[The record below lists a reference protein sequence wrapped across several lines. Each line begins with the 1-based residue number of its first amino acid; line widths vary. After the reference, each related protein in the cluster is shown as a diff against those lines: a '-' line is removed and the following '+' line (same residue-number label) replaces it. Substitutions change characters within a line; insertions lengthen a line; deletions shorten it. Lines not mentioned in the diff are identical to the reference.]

1 MIWTAFI
8 AMLMATQAPFLVDA
22 TEDVSANF
30 PDAPHIQAFSF
41 AQWKGRWVFIGGRVA
56 GYHALGGASA
66 DFPRAEANREVWVVD
81 TTHTPART
89 YHVPVTRLGEKFH
102 EVEDEW
108 QTSGQLYYQDGF
120 SLYIAGGYGEDATG
134 KWVTSTVVSKIDL
147 PALIDGVMNGNIPE
161 ASIKFTSS
169 PLVQSA
175 GGDLVK
181 LSDGCFY
188 VVMGHVFTGSYTA
201 FEAQGEANHA
211 SVSQKYLNEIR
222 KLEIKDAGRGG
233 LSVRLLSRFQDD
245 SEFHRRDMNVVKVI
259 SPKGAGLA
267 VYGGVFTP
275 DTQLSFSKPVYLFPP
290 AQPFADVAFDQKMN
304 AYNTAKLLLYDTST
318 QAMFTVLFGGIS
330 RFTWDQSTNG
340 FVENPRT
347 DSKTLNNYR
356 DGLQWS
362 DQISVISRTA
372 ANTIESVQ
380 SSSLPGY
387 VGTEAVFI
395 PAESVPRAE
404 ADGDVLD
411 LTQLRGKRT
420 LVGYIYGGI
429 RAYPFRFP
437 YDKSAQ
443 PYNSGTVPT
452 KPSDM
457 VLKVYLE
464 AGLE

>member
-1 MIWTAFI
+1 
-8 AMLMATQAPFLVDA
+8 
-22 TEDVSANF
+22 
-30 PDAPHIQAFSF
+30 
-41 AQWKGRWVFIGGRVA
+41 
-56 GYHALGGASA
+56 
-66 DFPRAEANREVWVVD
+66 
-81 TTHTPART
+81 
-89 YHVPVTRLGEKFH
+89 
-102 EVEDEW
+102 
-108 QTSGQLYYQDGF
+108 
-120 SLYIAGGYGEDATG
+120 
-134 KWVTSTVVSKIDL
+134 
-147 PALIDGVMNGNIPE
+147 
-161 ASIKFTSS
+161 
-169 PLVQSA
+169 
-175 GGDLVK
+175 LVK